1 MDVLTLAKRTI
12 PDTHTR
18 VIYRGEG
25 MTDDIFAR
33 IRADIPE
40 AISQT
45 KVFSR
50 CLYDACGRDA
60 EILLRELYSFL
71 VDNVRLCIDPIGVQ
85 YVKKPAALVFDSDRR
100 ADCKSYSIF
109 IASVLANLN
118 IPFRFKFCSWKPYD
132 KNVRHVFIEAYPD
145 DGVRRRVLD
154 VNLKRYNTE
163 KLPNYNNRYIDMTQI
178 YSVGALE
185 EGVAKRIKRDSL
197 LDGRDVRRVTDVEL
211 DLRIDRQGLRNE
223 RDAVSAICGIGS
235 TECEAYNDSID
246 MINDLI
252 GEVVA
257 MCDSSNFSNM
267 EERIAGIGYDYV
279 TGAYSLSGVG
289 VGGIF
294 SSLKKSLNDPKN
306 IAAMTATKKKSTSKS
321 SRLNN
326 RFWLRK
332 KRLAAIRNKRGHKIS
347 DIEAIDPYIGG
358 YFSKIKKGVAKVA
371 KSSVKV
377 VANTVKKTTKAVAT
391 VSKKATTGTLKMV
404 KASVMA
410 PAALV
415 SSKARKELKK
425 TVKSAASDAKD
436 VAKSTKDV
444 LTVPLAAATA
454 EILENYLPK
463 CGTFFLYCFMDDKTA
478 AKCPSNVKNK
488 RNKAIRLRKFIVNV
502 IGVSGSQFD
511 KICRNSVVK
520 EYGKTPEA
528 VIADRMKGVAG
539 IGVAVAS
546 VISAIIAIIN
556 LLMKVFGKKSP
567 DNVSSSDMESPD
579 DFSGIFK
586 NVLDAT
592 DKVVDAEQ
600 NIKQAINDK
609 TASAMTYANN
619 NLTTLQK
626 LTGSSQS
633 LVTNAAADLTDTMN
647 ATATKATDALT
658 NREVDNSG
666 TQKGSAD
673 ALKVEATKS
682 EASAS
687 SSLGIKTPYII
698 GGAVLLL
705 GGVMMMKKK

>member
-1 MDVLTLAKRTI
+1 
-12 PDTHTR
+12 
-18 VIYRGEG
+18 

-85 YVKKPAALVFDSDRR
+85 YVKKPAALVHDSDRR

-118 IPFRFKFCSWKPYD
+118 VPFRFKFCSWKPYD
-132 KNVRHVFIEAYPD
+132 KNVRHVFIEAFPD

-154 VNLKRYNTE
+154 VNLKRYNME

-257 MCDSSNFSNM
+257 MCDSRNFSNM

-294 SSLKKSLNDPKN
+294 SSLKKSSKNPKN
-306 IAAMTATKKKSTSKS
+306 IAAMKAKKKKSTSKS

-332 KRLAAIRNKRGHKIS
+332 KRLAAIRNKRAHKIS
-347 DIEAIDPYIGG
+347 DVEAIDPYIGRW
-358 YFSKIKKGVAKVA
+358 FSKIKKGVKKFSKGVAKVA

-391 VSKKATTGTLKMV
+391 VAKKATTGTLKMV

-436 VAKSTKDV
+436 VAKSTKDI
-444 LTVPLAAATA
+444 LTAPLAAATA

-463 CGTFFLYCFMDDKTA
+463 CGPFFLYCFMDDKTA
-478 AKCPSNVKNK
+478 AKCPSKVKNK
-488 RNKAIRLRKFIVNV
+488 RNKANRLRKFIVNV

-511 KICRNSVVK
+511 KICRNSIVK

-539 IGVAVAS
+539 IGVAGTAI
-546 VISAIIAIIN
+546 ISAIVAIIG
-556 LLMKVFGKKSP
+556 LLKKVFGKKSP

-579 DFSGIFK
+579 DFSGKFK

-592 DKVVDAEQ
+592 DKVVNTAQ
-600 NIKQAINDK
+600 NTKQAINDK

-626 LTGSSQS
+626 LTGSAQS